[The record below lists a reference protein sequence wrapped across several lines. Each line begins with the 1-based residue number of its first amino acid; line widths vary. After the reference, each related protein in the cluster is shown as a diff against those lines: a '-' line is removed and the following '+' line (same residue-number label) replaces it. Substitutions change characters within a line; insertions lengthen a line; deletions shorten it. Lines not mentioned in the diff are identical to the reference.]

1 MENPS
6 GLEELKN
13 IYKILDEMRNK
24 LIKEIDK
31 IAK

>member
-1 MENPS
+1 MENLS